1 LPSITAPAHILGMQ
15 VLVNHIS
22 YVLMTLLAGVVI
34 GWKTYPAY
42 SAFLSRLRG
51 EDERARETVR
61 VRRPRQ

>member
-1 LPSITAPAHILGMQ
+1 MQ